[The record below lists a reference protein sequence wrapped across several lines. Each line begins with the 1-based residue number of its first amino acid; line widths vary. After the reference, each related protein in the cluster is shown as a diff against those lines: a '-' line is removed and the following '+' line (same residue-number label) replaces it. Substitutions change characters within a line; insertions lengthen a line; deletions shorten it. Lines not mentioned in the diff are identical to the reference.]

1 MPSRTLRAVRGLW
14 RPPVRRLPHLLA
26 LTAAALPLVA
36 LAPVP
41 AGVPAAPVATP
52 VAAPSHALAGTTAPP
67 APLAAPTA
75 QRVLVVEPGL
85 ARSTRTAAP
94 TVAAVLRELGITAGP
109 LDRVEP
115 GPATAIDG
123 PTTIRVRRVTVHEE
137 QVAVPLPAPHVRVE
151 DDTLLRGYRRI
162 DRDGRDGLRVDTHL
176 VMTVD
181 GQVESQ
187 LTLARETLREPEPRV
202 ERVGTR
208 TRVDEVVWDAL
219 ARCEASGR
227 WDVVRLIDGRPAY
240 FGGLQF
246 SPRTWDAF
254 RPSDFPALASDA
266 TREQQILVA
275 ERVLAR
281 QGWGAWPACSER
293 LGLR

>member
-1 MPSRTLRAVRGLW
+1 V
-14 RPPVRRLPHLLA
+14 
-26 LTAAALPLVA
+26 
-36 LAPVP
+36 
-41 AGVPAAPVATP
+41 PVA
-52 VAAPSHALAGTTAPP
+52 GP
-67 APLAAPTA
+67 AIAPTPASVAVPA

-94 TVAAVLRELGITAGP
+94 TVAAVLRELGVTVGP
-109 LDRVEP
+109 LDRVDP
-115 GPATAIDG
+115 GPATRIDG
-123 PTTIRVRRVTVHEE
+123 PTTIRVRRVTLHEE
-137 QVAVPLPAPHVRVE
+137 QVEVPLPAPHVRVE
-151 DDTLLRGYRRI
+151 DDALLRGYRRI
-162 DRDGRDGLRVDTHL
+162 DRAGSDGVRVDTRL

-181 GQVESQ
+181 GRVESQ
-187 LTLARETLREPEPRV
+187 LTVARETLRPAEPRV
-202 ERVGTR
+202 ERLGTR

-254 RPSDFPALASDA
+254 RPADYPALASDA

-275 ERVLAR
+275 ERVLAK

>member
-1 MPSRTLRAVRGLW
+1 MPNRILPAVRALG

-26 LTAAALPLVA
+26 LTAVALPLVA

-41 AGVPAAPVATP
+41 AGVPADPTPAPAVA
-52 VAAPSHALAGTTAPP
+52 VAPASPP
-67 APLAAPTA
+67 ATVVASPG

-94 TVAAVLRELGITAGP
+94 TVAAVLRELGVTVGP

-115 GPATAIDG
+115 APTTRIDG
-123 PTTIRVRRVTVHEE
+123 PTTVRVRRVTLHEE
-137 QVAVPLPAPHVRVE
+137 QVEVSLPAPHVRVE
-151 DDTLLRGYRRI
+151 DDALLRGYRHI
-162 DRDGRDGLRVDTHL
+162 DRAGTDGLRVDTRL

-181 GQVESQ
+181 GRVESR
-187 LTLARETLREPEPRV
+187 LTVARETLWAPEPRV
-202 ERVGTR
+202 ERLGTR
-208 TRVDEVVWDAL
+208 TRVDEVIWDAL

-240 FGGLQF
+240 YGGLQF

-254 RPSDFPALASDA
+254 RPPDFPALASDA